1 MIISFLNGKFKNFQ
15 FLDSKLMLYFVTWL
29 WKSKVNNNRKH
40 KRYIMYNDGL
50 GETQTDMDYLFDIF
64 RKQPR
69 YYSSWI

>member
-1 MIISFLNGKFKNFQ
+1 MIIYFLNGKFKNFQ

-64 RKQPR
+64 HKQPR